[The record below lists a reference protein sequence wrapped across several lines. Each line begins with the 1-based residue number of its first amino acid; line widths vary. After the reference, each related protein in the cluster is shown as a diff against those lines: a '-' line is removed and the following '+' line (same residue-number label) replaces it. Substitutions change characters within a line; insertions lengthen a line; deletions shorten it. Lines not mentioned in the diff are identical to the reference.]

1 MLPGVG
7 AFGDCINNLCRTGF
21 KDALEKAVLT
31 RGLPILGICL
41 GMQVMAMQGSEFG
54 DHEGLGWFSA
64 KVARINPTNP
74 ALSVPHVGWNDINY
88 SHHPMFAGLPTRPDF
103 YFVHSFHMHCTDQ
116 EHIVATC
123 DYGEQV
129 TAAVAKENIFATQF
143 HPEKSHDYGLR
154 MLKNFLE
161 WKP

>member
-1 MLPGVG
+1 MIAIVDYGMGNLRSVFNALEIVGGNPRIVSNPDDLDKAERIVLPGVG

-64 KVARINPTNP
+64 KVARKDLTASGSSFVELKPFNAASYAACRSVTSFREAVYA
-74 ALSVPHVGWNDINY
+74 ALLFKTI
-88 SHHPMFAGLPTRPDF
+88 
-103 YFVHSFHMHCTDQ
+103 
-116 EHIVATC
+116 
-123 DYGEQV
+123 
-129 TAAVAKENIFATQF
+129 
-143 HPEKSHDYGLR
+143 
-154 MLKNFLE
+154 
-161 WKP
+161 